1 MTDDPTT
8 PTRARD
14 HAALL
19 RELAAAPN
27 YRDDGFVSVRRD
39 MLKAAANRL
48 EALERV
54 AEAAREWAEDFR
66 EGVLTGDSARDL
78 AYALDALD
86 AGREVE

>member
-1 MTDDPTT
+1 MTPT

-54 AEAAREWAEDFR
+54 AEAARALVDGLGHPSTR
-66 EGVLTGDSARDL
+66 VTVPGLRALADLT
-78 AYALDALD
+78 DALD